1 MRSTETAVFMTSVRA
16 TEDRSTVAPF
26 SRSTGAAAACDLVE
40 RQADR
45 EPCPDGFMHRQR
57 DVAGRIAQKVLGAT
71 VPSDDTR
78 VLIYCEGRI
87 GRENNQITSINHH
100 VFLGRAGSNGQIQ
113 VARRYA
119 RTLTPNSPARHRFMS
134 IVGADEDRIE
144 TPGCARRLHHRARV
158 I

>member
-16 TEDRSTVAPF
+16 AEDRSTVAPF

-40 RQADR
+40 RQVDR

-57 DVAGRIAQKVLGAT
+57 DVGGRIAQKVLGAT

-113 VARRYA
+113 VACRYA